1 MDKIM
6 LEEVS
11 PTRTH
16 SVPVSIYEQENEKN
30 GNRELSFPK
39 SLHILLLGDGNYKL
53 LGNADKWWVI
63 KSLLT
68 K

>member
-1 MDKIM
+1 M

-11 PTRTH
+11 PTITH

-39 SLHILLLGDGNYKL
+39 PRDIKMFLCVFFSLETETTNS
-53 LGNADKWWVI
+53 WEM
-63 KSLLT
+63 LT
-68 K
+68 NGG

>member
-11 PTRTH
+11 PTITH
-16 SVPVSIYEQENEKN
+16 SVPVSIYKQENEKN

-39 SLHILLLGDGNYKL
+39 SRDRKMFLYIFF
-53 LGNADKWWVI
+53 
-63 KSLLT
+63 SLETETTDSWRMLT
-68 K
+68 NGG